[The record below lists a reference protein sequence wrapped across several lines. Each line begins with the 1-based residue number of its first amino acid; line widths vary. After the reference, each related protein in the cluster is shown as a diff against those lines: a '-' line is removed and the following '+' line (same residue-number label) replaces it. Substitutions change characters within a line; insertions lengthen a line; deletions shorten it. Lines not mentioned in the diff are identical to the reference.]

1 MNTSIIP
8 FGVRQGNEKRLVNT
22 KKQEME
28 EGLAE
33 VARIRAETLENVAK
47 EFDQLDLDGNG
58 MVDREELVEVAKRS
72 GDSTG
77 VD

>member
-1 MNTSIIP
+1 
-8 FGVRQGNEKRLVNT
+8 
-22 KKQEME
+22 ME

-47 EFDQLDLDGNG
+47 EFDQLDLDGNE
-58 MVDREELVEVAKRS
+58 MVDREELVEVARRS